1 MREGR
6 KEREGEKGKE
16 RKIEKIE
23 EKTTITDILLLD
35 TKTDSKL
42 CRLE

>member
-16 RKIEKIE
+16 RKKKIE
-23 EKTTITDILLLD
+23 EKTTITVILLLD

-42 CRLE
+42 CKLE

>member
-16 RKIEKIE
+16 RERIE
-23 EKTTITDILLLD
+23 EKTTLTDILLLD